1 MKLRRAAIATALLL
15 LPAVVLA
22 CGGGS
27 GNATAT
33 KILPTP
39 GTASATGAAPAK
51 TPAPP
56 GATPAAS
63 AAASPAKSGGAGS
76 LILAKP
82 EGLFEFQIGSGTTK
96 QLLAP
101 APEGAYLLDPA
112 LSPDAASLAY
122 ISQPPPK
129 VQGAQYD
136 AGSDLWVAARDGSN
150 PHAVFTHPT
159 PNQLVRFPQWE
170 DAGHILAIVQEFSEQ
185 SGATNVTYWLE
196 RVDVATGARAKV
208 LRDVPAFGLSP
219 DRKRVVFAQLAPQ
232 TGETLMLADLAG
244 GTATTL
250 VGTDQNLA
258 PFNFPTYSHD
268 GTKIAFASA
277 DQTGARAN
285 EPAIT
290 MASYAPSRRS
300 LDGLPEDI
308 WTVDAT
314 GGAPVRVADL
324 KEDLPSLTWSGDDT
338 HMYVFGS
345 AALYDVNLKNGA
357 SNRIG
362 DGGYHGQVTWAP

>member
-1 MKLRRAAIATALLL
+1 MKLQRAAVTTALLL
-15 LPAVVLA
+15 LLAIAFA

-27 GNATAT
+27 GKATPT
-33 KILPTP
+33 GTLPTP
-39 GTASATGAAPAK
+39 DPALAT
-51 TPAPP
+51 
-56 GATPAAS
+56 
-63 AAASPAKSGGAGS
+63 AKSGSTGT

-82 EGLFEFQIGSGTTK
+82 EGLFEFRIGSGTTK
-96 QLLAP
+96 QLIAP
-101 APEGAYLLDPA
+101 APAGAFLLDPA
-112 LSPDAASLAY
+112 LSPDAATIAY
-122 ISQPPPK
+122 VSQPPPK
-129 VQGAQYD
+129 VQGKQYD

-150 PHAVFTHPT
+150 PHAVFTHAT

-196 RVDVATGARAKV
+196 RVDVATGARTQV
-208 LRDVPAFGLSP
+208 LRDVLAFGLSP
-219 DRKRVVFAQLAPQ
+219 DHRRVVFAQLAPQ

-244 GTATTL
+244 GTPTTL
-250 VGTDQNLA
+250 VGLDQNLA

-277 DQTGARAN
+277 DQTGARAD
-285 EPAIT
+285 EPAIM
-290 MASYAPSRRS
+290 MASFHPAGRS

-308 WTVDAT
+308 WTIDAA
-314 GGAPVRVADL
+314 GGTPVRVADL
-324 KEDLPSLTWSGDDT
+324 KEDLPALTWSGDDA
-338 HMYVFGS
+338 HIYVFGS

-362 DGGYHGQVTWAP
+362 DGGYHGQVTWTP